1 VLNAANIATAGR
13 STGIP
18 DTGSVNIGALESTS
32 STGGQA
38 ARIADDSVAAAASR
52 GAQAGVRNVP
62 SLVTVEVLGFGDCDP
77 ESGRAC
83 AAN

>member
-1 VLNAANIATAGR
+1 
-13 STGIP
+13 
-18 DTGSVNIGALESTS
+18 VNIGALESTS